1 MAKAKASDSSG
12 HAPRRPALSLEN
24 REQQLAGYAHD
35 LAEKQ
40 LLDGT
45 ASSQV
50 ITYYLKLGSSTARL
64 EKEKLERENE
74 LLRAKVES
82 LQASARSEEL
92 FEKAI
97 AAMRRYSGHGGD
109 EEDVY

>member
-1 MAKAKASDSSG
+1 MAKAKTSDSSG
-12 HAPRRPALSLEN
+12 PAPRRPALSLEN
-24 REQQLAGYAHD
+24 REQQLAAYAHD

-50 ITYYLKLGSSTARL
+50 ITYYLKQGSSTAHL
-64 EKEKLERENE
+64 EKEKLKRENE

-82 LQASARSEEL
+82 LQAQARSEEL

-109 EEDVY
+109 EEDDY